1 MHLLKVVFIFPL
13 LFSILTGCTNTQS
26 SPQQT
31 DLKNVLSGKELFIE
45 WGQKN
50 LISFENE
57 AKLLSDSLLEKIAA
71 DIANAKV
78 VLLSEGFHNCE
89 EMLRLQQQLIPYLIE
104 HKGFN
109 TVITESGLPESK
121 YMNDY
126 IHGKDSIS
134 NLWER
139 SVGSMYTQWKTGR
152 KTIESL
158 RTYNQQHANQVD
170 YIGADIGGFYNNW
183 RFPFE
188 QIFSYIDS
196 VDAPLSKQLRRDM
209 APYFKVMTKWAAYHY
224 MIKLTD
230 KQKNNL
236 MVILEDLI
244 DSFQSNKATYISRS
258 SLKDYQW
265 ILQCIRSMRMAENYY
280 RNYQDATDTV
290 NSHSKYAGLNGREI
304 AMAKN
309 IQWALSYK
317 KEAKII
323 VVNHVVH
330 TKTASQYQGEMYGNF
345 TPMGQLLQQQLKD
358 SLYVIGMVYGKGLF
372 WNKWQVPD
380 KRFVDTIP
388 APPIESMEHV
398 MKAIATKN
406 YYLNFKEVPSSTYS
420 WFNANTIIKENDYEI
435 TIRPSEWDAC
445 FYLHEVHP
453 AKPVE

>member
-1 MHLLKVVFIFPL
+1 
-13 LFSILTGCTNTQS
+13 
-26 SPQQT
+26 
-31 DLKNVLSGKELFIE
+31 
-45 WGQKN
+45 
-50 LISFENE
+50 
-57 AKLLSDSLLEKIAA
+57 
-71 DIANAKV
+71 
-78 VLLSEGFHNCE
+78 
-89 EMLRLQQQLIPYLIE
+89 
-104 HKGFN
+104 
-109 TVITESGLPESK
+109 
-121 YMNDY
+121 
-126 IHGKDSIS
+126 
-134 NLWER
+134 
-139 SVGSMYTQWKTGR
+139 
-152 KTIESL
+152 
-158 RTYNQQHANQVD
+158 
-170 YIGADIGGFYNNW
+170 
-183 RFPFE
+183 
-188 QIFSYIDS
+188 
-196 VDAPLSKQLRRDM
+196 
-209 APYFKVMTKWAAYHY
+209 
-224 MIKLTD
+224 
-230 KQKNNL
+230 

-372 WNKWQVPD
+372 WNKWQVPN

-420 WFNANTIIKENDYEI
+420 WFNANTMIKENDYEI